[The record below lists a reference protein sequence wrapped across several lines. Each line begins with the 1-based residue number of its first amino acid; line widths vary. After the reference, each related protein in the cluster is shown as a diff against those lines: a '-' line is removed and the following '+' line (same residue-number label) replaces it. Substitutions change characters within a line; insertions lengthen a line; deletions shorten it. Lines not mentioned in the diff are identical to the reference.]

1 MSKLAVLVCLGA
13 MGALSAPRALK
24 PQGLQLAG
32 ARWNLGSV
40 EQNQALKLRGD
51 PARGESAFQVCLGCH
66 QPDGGGQQDGLF
78 PRLAGQHQTV
88 VIKQLADIRLGRRDV
103 PIMYPFA
110 STIGGAQELA
120 DLAAYVATLKPRAPQ
135 GRGPGTDLDQGHRL
149 FLRDCAMCHGPQGE
163 GSAEKFYP
171 RLEGQHFKYLLRQVV
186 DVKTGARRNANPEMT
201 RILRAYTQA
210 DLTAVSDWASRL
222 EPVAQEARR

>member
-1 MSKLAVLVCLGA
+1 
-13 MGALSAPRALK
+13 
-24 PQGLQLAG
+24 
-32 ARWNLGSV
+32 
-40 EQNQALKLRGD
+40 
-51 PARGESAFQVCLGCH
+51 
-66 QPDGGGQQDGLF
+66 
-78 PRLAGQHQTV
+78 
-88 VIKQLADIRLGRRDV
+88 
-103 PIMYPFA
+103 
-110 STIGGAQELA
+110 
-120 DLAAYVATLKPRAPQ
+120 
-135 GRGPGTDLDQGHRL
+135 
-149 FLRDCAMCHGPQGE
+149 MCHGPQGE